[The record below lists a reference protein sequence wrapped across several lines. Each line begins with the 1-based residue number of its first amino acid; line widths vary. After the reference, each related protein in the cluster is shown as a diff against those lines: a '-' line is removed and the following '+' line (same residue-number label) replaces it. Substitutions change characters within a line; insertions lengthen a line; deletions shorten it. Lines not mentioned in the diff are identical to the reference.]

1 MSATLP
7 LNRSLPARLDLS
19 DRIGVTLT
27 ASALLHLL
35 LMFGVKIAVPE
46 FKEWRDRGENLEVV
60 LVNSKSATAPPDTKL
75 LAQANLEGGGN
86 TDDDRRAK
94 SPLPVTQESAEE
106 REAAEERVA
115 QLEEEAR
122 EVMTQLNSPRS
133 VTPETRIAPTP
144 SVTPGTGTDS
154 IVVRSL
160 DLAKLEASVDRQYD
174 EYQKR
179 PRRKFIGAR
188 TKEYRFARY
197 VEDWRAKVERWG
209 NMNYPEAARERKIY
223 GQLQMT
229 VSINADGSLEDVE
242 IDRSSGHKVLDDA
255 AMKIVRDAGRNG
267 FSPLPADI
275 RADTDVLHITRTWTF
290 TREDQLQSN

>member
-1 MSATLP
+1 MSAVLP
-7 LNRSLPARLDLS
+7 LNRSLPARLDLA

-35 LMFGVKIAVPE
+35 LLFGVNIAVPE

-60 LVNSKSATAPPDTKL
+60 LVNSKSAIAPPDTKL
-75 LAQANLEGGGN
+75 LAQSNLEGGGN
-86 TDDDRRAK
+86 TDEDRRAK
-94 SPLPVTQESAEE
+94 SPLPVSQESAQE

-122 EVMTQLNSPRS
+122 QVMTQLNSPRTI
-133 VTPETRIAPTP
+133 TPEARITPTP

-154 IVVRSL
+154 IVARSL
-160 DLAKLEASVDRQYD
+160 EMASLAASIDRNTD

-209 NMNYPEAARERKIY
+209 NLNYPEMARQQRIY

-229 VSINADGSLEDVE
+229 VSINADGSLENVE

-255 AMKIVRDAGRNG
+255 ALKIVRDAGRNG